1 METKAPIDTLRRVFG
16 FDEFRHRQAEII
28 DDLIAGRDAFVL
40 MPTGGGKSLCYQIP
54 ALHRPG
60 VAVVVSPL
68 ISLMKDQVD
77 ALRANGVRAA
87 AFNSSLI
94 SAEAEEV
101 KRLIA
106 DRELDLLYVAP
117 ERLMQEA
124 FLRETRSLEIALF
137 AIDEAHC
144 ISQWG
149 HDFRPEYVKLGAL
162 RKLFPGVPIIAL
174 TATAEPKTRED
185 IVNRLGLCNANTYV
199 ASFDRP
205 NIRYTIEPKS
215 SAKTQLLEHVKRN
228 KGDAGI
234 VYCLSRKRCED
245 VAAFLKSEG
254 ISAEPYHAGL
264 PDNVRK
270 ATQERFLKE
279 QTDVVVATVAFGM
292 GIDKPNVRFVAHFD
306 IPKNIEGYYQETGR
320 AGRDGL
326 PSDAILLFGYSD
338 VATARRLISG
348 GENRERVAIELEKL
362 STMVTYSESHAC
374 RRKQLLAYFGEEH
387 AGECGNCDNC
397 LTTNEKVDATAEAAL
412 AFMCVYE
419 TGQRFGMRHVI
430 DVLHGAMSDR
440 IKTLRHDKVS
450 SYGKGQQKDA
460 SWWQA
465 CLRQLV
471 EQGYLVSTE
480 GQYPVL
486 KLTPLTKPVLKD
498 GAQVAIFRPTAQPTR
513 ARRERRPATTVN
525 YDREIFDELRT
536 LRRAIADEE
545 GVPSF
550 VVFGDVSL
558 VEMAAQ
564 LPTSKEALR
573 KITGVGDHKLAKYG
587 ERFLQALTEIAAR
600 SGQVV
605 TAIGQNDPLRDA

>member
-1 METKAPIDTLRRVFG
+1 LETKAPIDTLRRVFG
-16 FDEFRHRQAEII
+16 FEEFRHRQAEII

-54 ALHRPG
+54 ALHRSG

-101 KRLIA
+101 KWLLT

-124 FLRETRSLEIALF
+124 FLREIRSLEIALF

-149 HDFRPEYVKLGAL
+149 HDFRPEYVKLGSL
-162 RKLFPGVPIIAL
+162 RKAFPGVPIIAL

-185 IVNRLGLCNANTYV
+185 IVHRLGLRNANTYV

-215 SAKTQLLEHVKRN
+215 NAKAQLLEHVKRN

-245 VAAFLKSEG
+245 VAQFLKSEG

-264 PDNVRK
+264 PDSVRK

-279 QTDVVVATVAFGM
+279 QTDVVVATIAFGM

-326 PSDAILLFGYSD
+326 PSDAIMLFGYSA
-338 VATARRLISG
+338 VAMARRLISG

-362 STMVTYSESHAC
+362 SAMVTYSESHAC

-387 AGECGNCDNC
+387 AVECGNCDNC
-397 LTTNEKVDATAEAAL
+397 LTTSEKVDATAEAAL
-412 AFMCVYE
+412 AFLCIYE
-419 TGQRFGMRHVI
+419 TGQRFGVRHII

-440 IKTLRHDKVS
+440 IKNLRHDTVS
-450 SYGKGQQKDA
+450 SYAKGQQRDA
-460 SWWQA
+460 GWWQG

-471 EQGYLVSTE
+471 EQGFLISTE

-486 KLTPLTKPVLKD
+486 KLTPLTKPVLRD
-498 GAQVAIFRPTAQPTR
+498 GAQVSIFRPTVQPTR
-513 ARRERRPATTVN
+513 ARRERRQATTAN
-525 YDREIFDELRT
+525 YDRAVFDELRT
-536 LRRAIADEE
+536 LRRTIADEE

-564 LPTSKEALR
+564 LPTSKEAFR
-573 KITGVGDHKLAKYG
+573 SITGVGDYKLAKYG
-587 ERFLQALTEIAAR
+587 DRFLRALTEIAAR
-600 SGQVV
+600 SAQAVA
-605 TAIGQNDPLRDA
+605 AISQNDALRDA